1 MCKVKW
7 RNINKAGLEAKQ
19 MEIMKILIDFWK
31 IEPGKLHSETLNN
44 INNNNHFNNDFQHTM
59 EL

>member
-1 MCKVKW
+1 VKW
-7 RNINKAGLEAKQ
+7 RNRNKAGLEAEQ
-19 MEIMKILIDFWK
+19 MKIMKILIASRK
-31 IEPGKLHSETLNN
+31 IQPGKLHSETMNN